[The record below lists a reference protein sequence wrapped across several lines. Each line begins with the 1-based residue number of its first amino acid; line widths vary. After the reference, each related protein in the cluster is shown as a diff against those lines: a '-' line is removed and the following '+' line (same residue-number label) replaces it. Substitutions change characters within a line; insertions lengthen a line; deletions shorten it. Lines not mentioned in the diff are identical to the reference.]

1 MTVSF
6 VKVADPPR
14 YSPIPPPK
22 VIAVLPDT
30 TEFVSVSWL
39 PLLLTQMPPQSLP
52 CPTGAFPFEMVTPE
66 MLALMPPKTPDP
78 ISRTRVLLVQ
88 PETQPAR
95 MSTTDSPAPAM
106 VTVPPVSAT
115 LSSPTFEFTE

>member
-1 MTVSF
+1 MSF

-30 TEFVSVSWL
+30 VEFVSVSWL

-52 CPTGAFPFEMVTPE
+52 CPMGAFPFEMVTPE
-66 MLALMPPKTPDP
+66 M
-78 ISRTRVLLVQ
+78 
-88 PETQPAR
+88 
-95 MSTTDSPAPAM
+95 
-106 VTVPPVSAT
+106 SA
-115 LSSPTFEFTE
+115 